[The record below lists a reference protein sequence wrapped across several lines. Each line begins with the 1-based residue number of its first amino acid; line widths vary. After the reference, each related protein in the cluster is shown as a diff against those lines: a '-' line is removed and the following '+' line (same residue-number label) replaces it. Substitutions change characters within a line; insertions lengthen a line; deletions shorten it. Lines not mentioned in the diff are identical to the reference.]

1 MMGRARVGRAAGQR
15 VLFGEGEEE
24 EGEQQQ
30 QQQQQEEECAAGE
43 PAGGS

>member
-24 EGEQQQ
+24 EGEQQR
-30 QQQQQEEECAAGE
+30 QQQEEEYAARE